1 MSNDITIKKTKNQ
14 HYVPRMYLKRFGY
27 GTDKKPKISVLF
39 KKDGKVLHN
48 QSPWNFASTNY
59 FYDVPKDMLKDN
71 KYLQDEQFVEHA
83 LSREEGAYNQML
95 NDLEAN
101 SQSIY
106 TEQTRAIFISFVHSL
121 AYRTKSFR
129 DMIDKMN
136 EKTEQ
141 VLREMCDNVGL
152 SEEDKANSIKTNC
165 ISGQQQQIENLV
177 SLVPTLGTMN
187 KLLINYNWYIAY
199 NYTDLDFIISDDPAK
214 PIWLG
219 LNDICIP
226 ISKKLAIILRVKAK
240 DAPLFS
246 KDISDGNIIN
256 MSLQGVTAYNLIQIG
271 MSQKYLFGSEKAIQC
286 MSELNDLINNIKN
299 K

>member
-1 MSNDITIKKTKNQ
+1 
-14 HYVPRMYLKRFGY
+14 
-27 GTDKKPKISVLF
+27 
-39 KKDGKVLHN
+39 
-48 QSPWNFASTNY
+48 
-59 FYDVPKDMLKDN
+59 
-71 KYLQDEQFVEHA
+71 
-83 LSREEGAYNQML
+83 
-95 NDLEAN
+95 
-101 SQSIY
+101 
-106 TEQTRAIFISFVHSL
+106 
-121 AYRTKSFR
+121 
-129 DMIDKMN
+129 
-136 EKTEQ
+136 
-141 VLREMCDNVGL
+141 
-152 SEEDKANSIKTNC
+152 
-165 ISGQQQQIENLV
+165 
-177 SLVPTLGTMN
+177 MN